1 MKKTFIIP
9 EVEVNQV
16 DLADIIA
23 TSGSGGC
30 VGYCESDGCG
40 NKLPDL

>member
-16 DLADIIA
+16 ELADIIA
-23 TSGSGGC
+23 TSGGC